1 MTIIQIKPLETGQ
14 HPIQSQSGRRAC
26 WLDGYIE
33 VPVHLEAAVWA
44 TCGWCDLHI
53 EEGRLVGVTP
63 TERPPEPEPEPEPPS
78 VEERVAALEEA
89 LAQTDETAIALFES
103 QAEQESINAQQDD
116 ALLDIYEMLGG

>member
-1 MTIIQIKPLETGQ
+1 MTIIQIDPLETGQ

-26 WLDGYIE
+26 WLEGYIE
-33 VPVHLEAAVWA
+33 VPAHLHDAVWA
-44 TCGWCDLHI
+44 TYGWCDLQI
-53 EEGRLVGVTP
+53 EDGKLVGITP
-63 TERPPEPEPEPEPPS
+63 TERPPEPDPEPQPPS
-78 VEERVAALEEA
+78 AEERLGLLEET

>member
-1 MTIIQIKPLETGQ
+1 MTIIQIDPLETGQ
-14 HPIQSQSGRRAC
+14 HPIQSQSGRSAC
-26 WLDGYIE
+26 WLDDYIE
-33 VPVHLEAAVWA
+33 VPAHLHDAVWA
-44 TCGWCDLHI
+44 TYGWCDLQI
-53 EEGRLVGVTP
+53 EGDKLVGITP